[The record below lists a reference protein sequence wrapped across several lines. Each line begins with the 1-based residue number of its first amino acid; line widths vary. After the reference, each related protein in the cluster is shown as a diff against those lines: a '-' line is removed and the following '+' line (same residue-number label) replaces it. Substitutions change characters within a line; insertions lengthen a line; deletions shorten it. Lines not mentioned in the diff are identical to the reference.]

1 MLFSISAV
9 HYENYSPEE
18 APYEKLKKEEIDVNK
33 NKEYAEVQISQINVT
48 LQTHLVCLLSLF
60 TYHYIVDIWINCK
73 ICMHA
78 DHKTPSPPT
87 NCL

>member
-9 HYENYSPEE
+9 DYENYFPEK
-18 APYEKLKKEEIDVNK
+18 APYEKLKEEEIDANK
-33 NKEYAEVQISQINVT
+33 NKEVQISQINVT

-60 TYHYIVDIWINCK
+60 TYHYIVDIWIICE

-78 DHKTPSPPT
+78 DHKTHSPPT